1 MSSITELTE
10 HFTKTH
16 TSAITNS
23 QTLEQ
28 FIIEHITFR
37 ETLNSDD
44 SQSDTDVKS
53 EATDFNRTEKSI
65 DTLQNF
71 FCPFCENIFSSIT
84 RLTCHLS
91 RHLGIS
97 LEKEVICCEETYYDK
112 KAYVQHL
119 QNYHVSRDLDENT
132 NNICRNCGF
141 EAEDSFALQTHVTEV
156 HDNKKPHKKNIKEP
170 SQKNQKYIPAVC
182 PECNRTFS
190 NKYNMFTHMKSHSEK
205 EVKKF
210 PCDKCGKSY
219 SNSGNLKIHKRVSH
233 DGILKFSC
241 IFCGEAFPNRFE
253 CDNHKRIHSGDKPY
267 SSKSCLDRLGPKQSS
282 SEIETKVK
290 DEAVC
295 KYIDLDNKFDTGSSC
310 ESLNEDDEPL
320 SNFASRKTTD
330 LYNNFYKALVN
341 FRNHFVKEH
350 DRECADSESSDSSDS
365 ETTDGNHP
373 KADEDLDVD
382 RYDDLSHR
390 NMRKDRMDEG
400 TRLELSGAQTKI
412 NGKVFYTC
420 SVCGKNLSSSH
431 TYVFHKR
438 IHTGERPCVC
448 HVCGKQFRAPNGL
461 QRHLTETHDRARRH
475 ACGLC
480 FKSFANSQN
489 LKQHLRIH
497 TGERPYACAD
507 CGKRFAQS
515 GSLHVH
521 AKTHSA
527 HMPHACAEC
536 GARFRL
542 RAGLARHTLRHS
554 GERPHACTLCPRA
567 FRLRH
572 ELAAHARAHDPAPPP
587 HACRLCG
594 AAFRHRRALRL
605 HAARTHP
612 LEPPPRPELPAAGP
626 PGTSGT
632 QMEVRE
638 APKEVGGG
646 AAASPP
652 TVLVAEDGRRY
663 SKCGICGKSV
673 PANSWKRHARGHRGE
688 KRYSCDACGLGF
700 GDSGNLARHARAV
713 HAGQRPHECP
723 VCRKAFSRR
732 GHLQDHVRSH
742 SESRDFVCDVCGKAS
757 KSSAALRM
765 HRVTHDACRF
775 RCMECDSKF
784 KRKSELRAHVT
795 VHTGEKAH
803 ACICGRSFRLRSQL
817 TAHARTH
824 TVK

>member
-1 MSSITELTE
+1 MNNETEQI
-10 HFTKTH
+10 FIVN
-16 TSAITNS
+16 STNTQPLVVVPKIDEAS
-23 QTLEQ
+23 VST
-28 FIIEHITFR
+28 
-37 ETLNSDD
+37 
-44 SQSDTDVKS
+44 TDV
-53 EATDFNRTEKSI
+53 EDFSTVCRTCAAVTEFVI
-65 DTLQNF
+65 PIFDGEGLQN
-71 FCPFCENIFSSIT
+71 
-84 RLTCHLS
+84 
-91 RHLGIS
+91 
-97 LEKEVICCEETYYDK
+97 
-112 KAYVQHL
+112 
-119 QNYHVSRDLDENT
+119 
-132 NNICRNCGF
+132 
-141 EAEDSFALQTHVTEV
+141 
-156 HDNKKPHKKNIKEP
+156 
-170 SQKNQKYIPAVC
+170 
-182 PECNRTFS
+182 
-190 NKYNMFTHMKSHSEK
+190 
-205 EVKKF
+205 
-210 PCDKCGKSY
+210 
-219 SNSGNLKIHKRVSH
+219 NLADKIHKHLPIQVSEQDVLPRVVCYQCASTLLAWHELVQCCLQADHALRARVSAIAGP
-233 DGILKFSC
+233 DPTQNQPFDTSKSKTINEDTIQISTQNQPQK
-241 IFCGEAFPNRFE
+241 
-253 CDNHKRIHSGDKPY
+253 
-267 SSKSCLDRLGPKQSS
+267 SKSCLDRLGPKQSS

-365 ETTDGNHP
+365 ETTDGNRP

-382 RYDDLSHR
+382 RYDDLSHC

-420 SVCGKNLSSSH
+420 PVCGKNLSSSH

-475 ACGLC
+475 ACGVC

-554 GERPHACTLCPRA
+554 GERPHACALCPRA

-632 QMEVRE
+632 QTEVRE

-775 RCMECDSKF
+775 RCVECDSKF